1 MLSTC
6 RRIGSASAVN
16 PVAWSGAFLH
26 QLDQLRQPG
35 HCRQPHVQHTFAGI
49 APSSVPA
56 FVVAEVIGG
65 IVAIVVIKDLY
76 PDLTRDEAADIMV
89 PHHGP
94 GMTSEV
100 PPAGASFPS
109 PVAVRD

>member
-1 MLSTC
+1 MFS
-6 RRIGSASAVN
+6 N
-16 PVAWSGAFLH
+16 
-26 QLDQLRQPG
+26 
-35 HCRQPHVQHTFAGI
+35 TFAGI

-56 FVVAEVIGG
+56 FVVAEVTGG

-89 PHHGP
+89 PHHGS

-100 PPAGASFPS
+100 PPAGSSVAS